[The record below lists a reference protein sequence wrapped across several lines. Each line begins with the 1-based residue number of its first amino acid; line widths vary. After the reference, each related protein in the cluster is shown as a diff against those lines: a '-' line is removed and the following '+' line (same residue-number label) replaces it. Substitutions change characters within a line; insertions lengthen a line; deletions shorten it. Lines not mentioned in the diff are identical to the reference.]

1 MIKDIQEIGQFLIGY
16 GFEGLIAGLVVF
28 FLLKFF
34 LPGYLSE
41 KGKNLATREDIAS
54 ITDEIERVRAQY
66 SIVLEELKNKN
77 QLRLAAIDRR
87 LEAHQEAFVLWRKLI
102 SYAHTDEIG
111 KVVLECQ
118 DWWEKNCLYLEP
130 AVRES
135 FSDSYSAAHTHNV
148 LLQNRNDSERVQ
160 ENWNRIIKSG
170 DIILQA
176 AQLPALTALEKEIID
191 KTK

>member
-1 MIKDIQEIGQFLIGY
+1 MIKDIQEIGQFLNGY

-34 LPGYLSE
+34 LPGYLSK

-54 ITDEIERVRAQY
+54 INDEIERVRAQY

-77 QLRLAAIDRR
+77 QLRLVAIDHW

-102 SYAHTDEIG
+102 SYALTDEIG

-118 DWWEKNCLYLEP
+118 DWWEKNCLYLES

-135 FSDSYSAAHTHNV
+135 FSDSYSAAHTHNAI
-148 LLQNRNDSERVQ
+148 LQNRNNSERVQ

-170 DIILQA
+170 DNILQA
-176 AQLPALTALEKEIID
+176 AQLPALTAVEKEIID

>member
-1 MIKDIQEIGQFLIGY
+1 MIKDVQEIGQFLIGY

-118 DWWEKNCLYLEP
+118 DCWEKNCLYLEP